1 MKQIPH
7 FSPRTPPSIHAHYH
21 TNMYTQW
28 LHRESFYSYF
38 TNKQKNIKT
47 KKPQQHGPKPIKR
60 SLGSKPS
67 SLWEVD
73 TRHGSVAQKYSLPS
87 KGFDIHAGMCGG
99 KKERGCSSNLP
110 SFLHF
115 PLPLPRKWEL
125 SPYLFCSPVQ
135 CRKCQNW
142 PHTHAYV
149 HIHTEKYHSDLECSH
164 AGFV

>member
-1 MKQIPH
+1 
-7 FSPRTPPSIHAHYH
+7 
-21 TNMYTQW
+21 MYTQW

-115 PLPLPRKWEL
+115 PLPLPP
-125 SPYLFCSPVQ
+125 SPESENSPFISFAPQCNAESVKTDPTPTHTCTYTQKNITVTLNVVTQALFKVPRFSL
-135 CRKCQNW
+135 
-142 PHTHAYV
+142 A
-149 HIHTEKYHSDLECSH
+149 E
-164 AGFV
+164 